1 MKNNKTSILL
11 ATGLILMAGAARI
24 MNHEMHLYN
33 LAPVG
38 ALGLFSGAV
47 LKDKRYAYLL
57 PMLALLIGD
66 IYIQLFTSWQGFYGI
81 SQLCVYVAMMVVTLL
96 GTKMG
101 QPRSLKVM
109 GYSIAG
115 SVIFFLISNFG
126 VWLNIELSHV
136 DPMHY
141 GRGFGGLITTY
152 VMGIPFFKYTFAG
165 DLAGS
170 VILFGAYYLLQQAFS
185 NKLQKA

>member
-1 MKNNKTSILL
+1 MKSNKTSILL

-57 PMLALLIGD
+57 PMLSLLIGD
-66 IYIQLFTSWQGFYGI
+66 LYIQFFTSWAGFYGI
-81 SQLCVYVAMMVVTLL
+81 SQIFVYAAMMLVTFL

-101 QPRSLKVM
+101 QPRSYKVL
-109 GYSIAG
+109 GFSVAG
-115 SVIFFLISNFG
+115 SLLFFLVSNFG
-126 VWLNIELSHV
+126 VWL
-136 DPMHY
+136 DPAMHY
-141 GRGFGGLITTY
+141 SKDLSGLTTTY
-152 VMGIPFFKYTFAG
+152 IMGIPFFKYTFAG
-165 DLAGS
+165 DIAGS
-170 VILFGAYYLLQQAFS
+170 IVLFGAYYLLQLAFF
-185 NKLQKA
+185 NKLQKAKA

>member
-1 MKNNKTSILL
+1 MKSNKTSIFL

-24 MNHEMHLYN
+24 MNHEMQLYN

-66 IYIQLFTSWQGFYGI
+66 LYIQFFTSWAGFYGI
-81 SQLCVYVAMMVVTLL
+81 SQIFVYAAMMLVTFL

-101 QPRSLKVM
+101 QPRSYKVL
-109 GYSIAG
+109 GFSVAG
-115 SVIFFLISNFG
+115 SLLFFLVSNFG
-126 VWLNIELSHV
+126 VWLDPVMPYSKDLS
-136 DPMHY
+136 
-141 GRGFGGLITTY
+141 GLTTTY
-152 VMGIPFFKYTFAG
+152 IMGIPFFKYTFAG

-170 VILFGAYYLLQQAFS
+170 IVLFGAYYLLQLAFL
-185 NKLQKA
+185 NKMQKAKA